1 MLILGTL
8 LITGA
13 AAAAAPGSEG
23 VYGFFYVWVVFAA
36 FLFFPRRSATLQAL
50 FAALAYAAVL
60 AAEDAPVRRDAGAER
75 GRHPRRHRR
84 DRRAR

>member
-1 MLILGTL
+1 MLVLGTL

-13 AAAAAPGSEG
+13 AAAASPGSEA

-60 AAEDAPVRRDAGAER
+60 AAEDSPFAATSGAER
-75 GRHPRRHRR
+75 GRHPRRHRGDHR
-84 DRRAR
+84 DR